1 MMKRMI
7 LLVSSLYMAC
17 AAALAGTADAAT
29 HADVARV
36 HIRFSHVVK
45 SGTPALMRL
54 LTGDSEEAAAFRAA
68 YSLAERPEM
77 DAFADSDDGIF
88 RVHYDLSG
96 GNAPPPGDEDHNGI
110 PDYVDS
116 TLVYL
121 QYAWRLI
128 VVELGYGRPSFDG
141 TLGGLPRDMIDC
153 YLMDLSPQQVY
164 GYTYADG
171 TAVGASSSYITIDND
186 FSENIY
192 YTKGYDALKITT
204 AHEFFHVIHY
214 TYFSGRESIW
224 WMEQT
229 AVWME
234 DRAWDDVN
242 DYLNYIGFLYTE
254 RDTPLDSSSGTFMY
268 GAALFAF
275 HIAENYGERM
285 IRSIWQTFK
294 DRQSGEIENLNAVL
308 PDGLA
313 ETISDLAVW
322 VLFTGER
329 ANDRDFFEEAA
340 LIEDTMRPDKMA
352 LKQATRDSLT
362 FRHYTFKYVD
372 VEPDGGFSPGDS
384 LYFDFED
391 RDGGVWKKRLVL
403 FDSPYNYEICRLSGD
418 HTAVQVPRPFEK
430 AFLVLTN
437 ASRRDKYYEYVY
449 KIKTVTA
456 KGVAKEPAPVPFE
469 LRQNFPNPFNN
480 STTILY
486 SIREKSR
493 VALKVKNIQGATVAT
508 LVDDVVYPG
517 LYSAVFDARGLSSG
531 TYFVV
536 LESGGMM
543 TKKKMMLLK

>member
-1 MMKRMI
+1 
-7 LLVSSLYMAC
+7 MAC
-17 AAALAGTADAAT
+17 TAVLAGTADAAT
-29 HADVARV
+29 HGDVARA
-36 HIRFSHVVK
+36 HIRFDHVVK

-68 YSLAERPEM
+68 YSLAERPEL

-96 GNAPPPGDEDHNGI
+96 RNAPPPEDEDHNGI

-121 QYAWRLI
+121 QYAWHLI

-171 TAVGASSSYITIDND
+171 TAVGASSSYMTIDND

-214 TYFSGRESIW
+214 TYFAGMESIW

-254 RDTPLDSSSGTFMY
+254 RDTPLDSSYGTFMY
-268 GAALFAF
+268 GASLFAF

-313 ETISDLAVW
+313 EAISDLAVW
-322 VLFTGER
+322 ALFTGER
-329 ANDRDFFEEAA
+329 ANGRDFFEEAD
-340 LIEDTMRPDKMA
+340 LIEDTMRPDRMT
-352 LKQATRDSLT
+352 LKPATRDSLT

-372 VEPDGGFSPGDS
+372 IEPDGGFSPGDS
-384 LYFDFED
+384 LYFDFES
-391 RDGGVWKKRLVL
+391 RDGGVWEKRLVL
-403 FDSPYNYEICRLSGD
+403 FESPYNYEICRLSGD
-418 HTAVQVPRPFEK
+418 RTAVHVPRPFEK
-430 AFLVLTN
+430 AYLVLAN

-449 KIKTVTA
+449 RIKTVTA
-456 KGVAKEPAPVPFE
+456 KGVAKEPVPVPFE
-469 LRQNFPNPFNN
+469 LHQNFPNPFNN
-480 STTILY
+480 STTISY
-486 SIREKSR
+486 SVRERSR
-493 VALKVKNIQGATVAT
+493 VTLEVKNIQGATVAT
-508 LVDDVVYPG
+508 LVDEVVHPG
-517 LYSAVFDARGLSSG
+517 LYSVVFDARGLSSG

-536 LESGGMM
+536 LESGGTT